1 MLTNN
6 KSRISTTIVR
16 RSIFRNFLK
25 PLFVLI
31 FSNYSFDLGKKI
43 TFVKIFTFDFL
54 RSTVKYK
61 SKFAPFMH
69 SEEVFILAI
78 ESSCD
83 DTAAAVLRND
93 VVLSNVVARQSIHE
107 EYGGVVP
114 ELASRAH
121 QQNIVPVIDVALK
134 KANITKNQLSAIAF
148 TQGPGLMGSLLVG
161 SSFAKSLAMALNIPL
176 IAVNHMHAHILAHFI
191 DEEGFDKPE
200 FPFLALT
207 ISGGHTQIVKVND
220 FFNMEII
227 GETTDDAVGEAFD
240 KTAKILGFP
249 YPGGPLIDQYAKDGN
264 PKKFAFTKPR
274 IPGLNFSFS
283 GLKTQILYF
292 VQKNVLENP
301 NFIEENKADICAS
314 VQHTII
320 EILMDKLKLA
330 VAETGIRQIAIGGG
344 VSANT
349 GIRQTL
355 KDAENK
361 YGWKT
366 FVPKFEYT
374 TDNAAMIGIVGYQ
387 KYLHDK
393 FSDAN
398 VVSKARIEF

>member
-1 MLTNN
+1 
-6 KSRISTTIVR
+6 
-16 RSIFRNFLK
+16 
-25 PLFVLI
+25 
-31 FSNYSFDLGKKI
+31 
-43 TFVKIFTFDFL
+43 
-54 RSTVKYK
+54 
-61 SKFAPFMH
+61 MH
-69 SEEVFILAI
+69 PEEVFILAI

-93 VVLSNVVARQSIHE
+93 KVLSNVVARQSIHE

-134 KANITKNQLSAIAF
+134 KAGVTKEQLSAIAF

-161 SSFAKSLAMALNIPL
+161 GSFAKSLALALNIPL
-176 IAVNHMHAHILAHFI
+176 VAVNHMHAHILAHFI
-191 DEEGFDKPE
+191 SEDGYDKPS

-220 FFNMEII
+220 FFHMEII

-240 KTAKILGFP
+240 KTAKILGLP
-249 YPGGPLIDQYAKDGN
+249 YPGGPLIDQFAKEGN
-264 PKKFAFTKPR
+264 PKKYVFTKPKVD
-274 IPGLNFSFS
+274 GLDFSFS

-292 VQKNVLENP
+292 IQKHVAENP

-330 VAETGIRQIAIGGG
+330 VTETGLTQIAIGGG
-344 VSANT
+344 VSANS
-349 GIRQTL
+349 GIRTTL
-355 KDAENK
+355 KEAEEK
-361 YGWKT
+361 YGWTT
-366 FVPKFEYT
+366 FIPKFEYT

-387 KYLHDK
+387 KYLADK
-393 FSDAN
+393 FSEND